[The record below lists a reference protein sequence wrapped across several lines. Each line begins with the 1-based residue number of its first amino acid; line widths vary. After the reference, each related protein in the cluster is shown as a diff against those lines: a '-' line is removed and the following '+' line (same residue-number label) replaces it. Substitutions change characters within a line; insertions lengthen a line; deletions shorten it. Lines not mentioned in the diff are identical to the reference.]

1 LRESFFLL
9 PSNPM
14 KNKVPMKDTITVS
27 RETFSTLLSF
37 AKREQT
43 ICDNNARNA
52 LKKVEERPNDIFWQD
67 SVNFWRQESQNA
79 QNTYKKALE
88 EAQTL

>member
-1 LRESFFLL
+1 
-9 PSNPM
+9 M

-27 RETFSTLLSF
+27 RETFCTLLAF

-52 LKKVEERPNDIFWQD
+52 LKKVEELSNDIFWQD

-79 QNTYKKALE
+79 QNAYRKALE
-88 EAQTL
+88 EAETL

>member
-1 LRESFFLL
+1 
-9 PSNPM
+9 M
-14 KNKVPMKDTITVS
+14 KNEIPMQDTVTIS

-52 LKKVEERPNDIFWQD
+52 LKKVEELPNDIFWQD

-88 EAQTL
+88 EVQTL

>member
-1 LRESFFLL
+1 
-9 PSNPM
+9 M
-14 KNKVPMKDTITVS
+14 KNKVPMKDTITIS
-27 RETFSTLLSF
+27 RETFCTLLSF
-37 AKREQT
+37 AKLEQT

-52 LKKVEERPNDIFWQD
+52 LKKVEELPNDIFWQD

>member
-1 LRESFFLL
+1 MT
-9 PSNPM
+9 NKIPM
-14 KNKVPMKDTITVS
+14 QDNITIS
-27 RETFSTLLSF
+27 RETFCTLLSF

-52 LKKVEERPNDIFWQD
+52 LKKVEELPNDIFWQD

-79 QNTYKKALE
+79 QNTYTKALE